1 MWYSNELADVYD
13 LIFGSRGK
21 DYDGEAAEVV
31 RQVRKRLPGAH
42 SLLDVGC
49 GTGAHLVR
57 FCEVFDHVEG
67 VEPSP
72 AMRRL
77 AELKLPSVRIHA
89 ADMRELR
96 LDREFD
102 AVSCMFGPIGYMADE
117 QQLRTAIRRMAA
129 HLVPGGT
136 LVLDP
141 WWFPENFI
149 DGYVVAEVARDDGRS
164 VARVSHSV
172 RIGSSMSITAK
183 YLVGEPT
190 GIREF
195 CTEDTLRLFREDQYA
210 DAFTRAGLTVEYLP
224 AAATDRGLFV
234 GTRNGSEL
242 PTRGGVRR

>member
-1 MWYSNELADVYD
+1 MWYSDELADVYD
-13 LIFGSRGK
+13 LIFGCRGK

-31 RQVRKRLPGAH
+31 RQVRKRLPGAN

-89 ADMRELR
+89 ADMRELW

-102 AVSCMFGPIGYMADE
+102 AVSCMFGPIGYMGDE
-117 QQLRTAIRRMAA
+117 QQLRTAIRCMAG
-129 HLVPGGT
+129 HLVPGGV

-149 DGYVVAEVARDDGRS
+149 DGYVMAEMARDERRS

-172 RIGSSMSITAK
+172 RIGSSMCITAK

-210 DAFTRAGLTVEYLP
+210 AAFTQAGMTVEYLP

-234 GTRNGSEL
+234 GARSAGDL
-242 PTRGGVRR
+242 PT